1 MSPYQED
8 AQPYF
13 NSIKYPVPDSVPK
26 PLDSK
31 MSTWPPKNYYDI
43 YMEEMA
49 AKITTKDRQ
58 IRTESSQLLMEVTAV
73 DWE

>member
-1 MSPYQED
+1 
-8 AQPYF
+8 
-13 NSIKYPVPDSVPK
+13 
-26 PLDSK
+26 

-49 AKITTKDRQ
+49 AKITAKDRQ
-58 IRTESSQLLMEVTAV
+58 IRTESSELLMEVTAV